1 MPLNYHETQTN
12 FQNYAKVIRMTL
24 KSSMNIEL
32 KVVKI

>member
-1 MPLNYHETQTN
+1 MMKQKK
-12 FQNYAKVIRMTL
+12 FQNYSKVIRMTL